1 MKKKLLTTGLVLL
14 TMMAMATVASADV
27 PAPGGPFATAFR
39 VQNLG
44 ASTASCTYAFYNSS
58 GATSYSTPSPVNVAP
73 GDSLFVYTPDI
84 GALAS
89 GAYSGVVSCD
99 QPVAAVV
106 NFSDSN
112 SGASHNGVAADELAT
127 TWYAPGIYDNF
138 FSYYSDIVVQ
148 NATSGPI
155 NITVEIYA
163 EGNPVAVKTT
173 TINAVAANAS
183 VSFEQ
188 EGAAELGQDIA
199 YSAKIIGT
207 GNIAPIVNIYG
218 RAGADNQL
226 YSYNPFAAGST
237 TAYAPVI
244 MNAFFGYNTS
254 LTVQNIGGSTTPI
267 TVTYGTG
274 QVQNFNVASNSAVQ
288 IYTPSTAVP
297 SGSLTGVTVV
307 SGGQPIVLL
316 VNESNAYNRAA
327 SYSGFAAGGTQVR
340 TPIVMKDYFDYNSSV
355 TCQNVGGSATTM
367 TMAYSGVG
375 PTTVSGSINP
385 GGTFLFYQPSESQ
398 LAVGYIGSGTIT
410 ASQPIVCVAN
420 QDQNDPPQN
429 TSVQD
434 QLFAYNGIVP

>member
-1 MKKKLLTTGLVLL
+1 MKKLFTTGLVLF
-14 TMMAMATVASADV
+14 TMLALASVASADV

-58 GATSYSTPSPVNVAP
+58 GTSAYSTPSPVNVAP
-73 GDSLFVYTPDI
+73 GDSLYVYTPDI
-84 GALAS
+84 GTLAS

-112 SGASHNGVAADELAT
+112 SGASHNGIAADELAT

-163 EGNPVAVKTT
+163 PGNPVPVKTT
-173 TINAVAANAS
+173 TINAVPANAS
-183 VSFEQ
+183 ANFEQ
-188 EGAAELGQDIA
+188 ENAAELAQDVA

-237 TAYAPVI
+237 KAYAPVI
-244 MNAFFGYNTS
+244 MNAYYGYNTS
-254 LTVQNIGGSTTPI
+254 LTVQNIGASSTPV

-274 QVQNFNVASNSAVQ
+274 QVQTFNLAANSANQ
-288 IYTPSTAVP
+288 LDTPDSGVP
-297 SGSLTGVTVV
+297 AGNLTGVTVQ

-316 VNESNAYNRAA
+316 VNESNAFNRAA
-327 SYSGFAAGGTQVR
+327 SYSGASAGGTEVR
-340 TPIVMKDYFDYNSSV
+340 TPIVMKRYFAYNSSV
-355 TCQNVGGSATTM
+355 TCQNVGVAATVM
-367 TMAYSGVG
+367 TIDYSGVG
-375 PTTVSGSINP
+375 PNTVSGSIPVN
-385 GGTFLFYQPSESQ
+385 GTFLFYQPGEAQ
-398 LAVGYIGSGTIT
+398 LADGYIGSATIT

-420 QDQNDPPQN
+420 QDLNEPPLD
-429 TSVQD
+429 TSNQD
-434 QLFAYNGIVP
+434 QLYAYNGIVP

>member
-1 MKKKLLTTGLVLL
+1 MKRLFTIGLVLL
-14 TMMAMATVASADV
+14 TMLALASVASADV

-44 ASTASCTYAFYNSS
+44 ASTASCTFAFYNSS
-58 GATSYSTPSPVNVAP
+58 GATAYSTPSAISVAP
-73 GDSLFVYTPDI
+73 GDSLYVYTPDI
-84 GALAS
+84 GTLAS

-106 NFSDSN
+106 NFSDAN

-138 FSYYSDIVVQ
+138 FNYYSDIVVQ

-155 NITVEIYA
+155 NITVEIYEA
-163 EGNPVAVKTT
+163 GNPVPVKTT
-173 TINAVAANAS
+173 TATGVPANAS
-183 VSFEQ
+183 ANFEQ

-207 GNIAPIVNIYG
+207 GNIAAIVNIYG

-254 LTVQNIGGSTTPI
+254 LTVQNIGASSTPV

-274 QVQNFNVASNSAVQ
+274 QVQTFNLGANSANQ
-288 IYTPSTAVP
+288 LYTPISGVP

-327 SYSGFAAGGTQVR
+327 SYSGASSGGTEVR
-340 TPIVMKDYFDYNSSV
+340 TPIVMKRYFAYNSSV
-355 TCQNVGGSATTM
+355 TCQNVGGLSTVMTIDYSSIGPNSA
-367 TMAYSGVG
+367 
-375 PTTVSGSINP
+375 SGSIAP
-385 GGTFLFYQPSESQ
+385 GGTFLFYQPSEGS
-398 LAVGYIGSGTIT
+398 LPDGYIGSATIT

-420 QDQNDPPQN
+420 QDLNEPPLD
-429 TSVQD
+429 TSNQD
-434 QLFAYNGIVP
+434 QLYAYNGIIP